1 MLLSLG
7 SLGAPFIRG
16 GTFYA
21 QYSSYIVASYR
32 TVQNFG
38 RIKLWRIRNCKKIGR
53 ENLAADHTNNS
64 LLLELT
70 QHLADKTLVNC

>member
-38 RIKLWRIRNCKKIGR
+38 RIKLWRIWNCKKIG
-53 ENLAADHTNNS
+53 ENLVADHTNNS

-70 QHLADKTLVNC
+70 AFGG